1 MVMKSREVI
10 EAVRAEL
17 AQYGVHHVELV
28 GGGKHHRLIWQYGGR
43 EFWVPAPR
51 GSRNSPSAGKNA
63 RKQIRKILE
72 AQTSGAKL

>member
-1 MVMKSREVI
+1 MKSRAVI

-17 AQYGVHHVELV
+17 AAYGIRRVEIV
-28 GGGKHHRLIWQYGGR
+28 EGGKHHRLVWQYGGR

-72 AQTSGAKL
+72 AQTRGAKL